1 MVAFVFVLS
10 LLEAEISAD
19 IHQFRVTMNFLEV
32 IKAFSTVFI
41 IVFMQWYQF
50 YVPGS
55 RHIIIF
61 VATIV
66 IS

>member
-10 LLEAEISAD
+10 FLEAEISVD
-19 IHQFRVTMNFLEV
+19 IHQFRVTINILQV
-32 IKAFSTVFI
+32 LKAFSTVFI
-41 IVFMQWYQF
+41 IVFMQWYHF

-55 RHIIIF
+55 RHIIF

-66 IS
+66 LP